1 MISIKD
7 YAKESGVT
15 YEAVRQQVKR
25 YQAELEGHI
34 HIQGRTQYLD
44 DIAVAILN
52 SHRSVNP
59 VVVYDKGA
67 GEDFRALQQELAEA
81 RAETKDFWEQLKK
94 KDETMALLVQQ
105 NEQYR
110 LQAASVARLEADNEA
125 AKLRAA
131 EAEERAKQLQTGMEE
146 KTEAYERILR
156 KKNERIQALE
166 KYAAER
172 AEFDALP
179 WIKKIGRKAPVAPDL
194 QEDTE

>member
-44 DIAVAILN
+44 DVAVAILN

-59 VVVYDKGA
+59 IVVYDKGA

-125 AKLRAA
+125 AKRRAA
-131 EAEERAKQLQTGMEE
+131 EAEEKAES
-146 KTEAYERILR
+146 YERILR